1 MPFFSRKSYNLVP
14 LNQGMKI
21 LLFLEEPRRNVE
33 FFLFSRIF
41 HEKTSDQDDGQ
52 LDTLLELIRGYRVR
66 KQAQA
71 EKSN

>member
-1 MPFFSRKSYNLVP
+1 
-14 LNQGMKI
+14 MKI